1 MEIRFANPIY
11 LWFLISVILLVI
23 VHFYTLKHAKRKAL
37 KFANFDAISR
47 ITGNE
52 VLTKNLVI
60 LFIRTFALA
69 FTVLAIAGTTL
80 YYTGETSNYNFVL
93 ALDASSS
100 MSADDFQPNR
110 FEVAKSEAIKFVDSI
125 QTKTKIGVVSFS
137 GTSFVEKELTDDYV
151 VVKETIQNLQ
161 IKEVGGTDLGEAIV
175 TSINVLNTD
184 NKAKVIILLTD
195 GRSNVGTPLEEA
207 ITYANEKYVKIHTI
221 GMGTEE
227 GGKIAGLAAVSTLDE
242 ESLQNIAK
250 ATEGNYYR
258 ATDDYTLSK
267 AYQDII
273 EQTKQ
278 RLTLNLS
285 PILMLFAILLLF
297 TEWALISTKYRTIP

>member
-11 LWFLISVILLVI
+11 LWFLISIILLVI
-23 VHFYTLKHAKRKAL
+23 VHFYTLKHTKKKAL
-37 KFANFDAISR
+37 KFANFEAIAR
-47 ITGNE
+47 VTGGE
-52 VLTKNLVI
+52 VLTKNLTL
-60 LFIRTFALA
+60 LFVRVSALA
-69 FTVLAIAGTTL
+69 FAVLAIAGTTL

-100 MSADDFQPNR
+100 MTADDFQPDR
-110 FEVAKSEAIKFVDSI
+110 FEAAKVEAIRFVDSI
-125 QTKTKIGVVSFS
+125 KTKTKIGVVSFS
-137 GTSFVEKELTDDYV
+137 GTSFVEKELTDDYI
-151 VVKETIQNLQ
+151 VVKETINNIQ

-175 TSINVLNTD
+175 TSTNILNTD

-195 GRSNVGTPLEEA
+195 GRSNVGTPLEDA

-221 GMGTEE
+221 GIGTEE
-227 GGKIAGLAAVSTLDE
+227 GGKIAGIEAVSTLDE
-242 ESLQNIAK
+242 ESLRNIAL

-258 ATDDYTLSK
+258 ATDEFTLGQ

-285 PILMLFAILLLF
+285 PILMLLAILLLF
-297 TEWALISTKYRTIP
+297 TEWALLSTKYRTLP